1 MSETKVYTVFN
12 GSYQSV
18 DIDIDFESKEM
29 KEFIA
34 EAINAQ
40 EEILE
45 RKNIDIDSLNK
56 VFTV

>member
-1 MSETKVYTVFN
+1 VYTVFN

-18 DIDIDFESKEM
+18 DIAIDFESKEM